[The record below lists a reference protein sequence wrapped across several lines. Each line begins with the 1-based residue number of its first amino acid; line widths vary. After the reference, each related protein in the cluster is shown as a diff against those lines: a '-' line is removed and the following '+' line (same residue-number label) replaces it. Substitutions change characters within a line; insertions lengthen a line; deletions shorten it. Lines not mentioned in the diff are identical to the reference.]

1 MTIALQAAQLALGYG
16 NQKNKIGNVIAEVNL
31 SLTAGQVLVIQ
42 GPNGSGKS
50 TLMKGLARQLK
61 PAAGTISLDGKNIW
75 QMNIGEF
82 ARQVAYVPQSVE
94 LPWEMT
100 VHELVSLGRNP
111 HQKWWSTALST
122 SESALVAAAMSR
134 CGLDGMGRR
143 KVNELSEG
151 EKQRATMAMALA
163 QEPHFILL
171 DEPTANLD
179 FRYQL
184 ELIAIIK
191 ELKAQNIGV
200 AAILHDLNLCARV
213 ADQVLLVGKSKHNA
227 EKSAEISLQPAA
239 SSIVALG
246 SVKEVLQP
254 AQLRAVFDVD
264 LTIVPD
270 PDGDCD
276 IYIPRSVIN

>member
-1 MTIALQAAQLALGYG
+1 MTTVTTTLRAEQLALSYG
-16 NQKNKIGNVIAEVNL
+16 NQKSKIGDVIAEVNL
-31 SLTAGQVLVIQ
+31 SLIAGQVLVIQ

-50 TLMKGLARQLK
+50 TLMKGLARQLR
-61 PAAGTISLDGKNIW
+61 PAAGTVSLGEKDIW

-111 HQKWWSTALST
+111 HQKWWSTALSK
-122 SESALVAAAMSR
+122 SEGALVASAMSR
-134 CGLDGMGRR
+134 CGLDGMGTR

-151 EKQRATMAMALA
+151 EKQRATIAMALA

-213 ADQVLLVGKSKHNA
+213 ADQVLLVGKSKAHAN
-227 EKSAEISLQPAA
+227 AA
-239 SSIVALG
+239 SSVVALG

-254 AQLRAVFDVD
+254 AQLRAVFNVD
-264 LTIVPD
+264 LTILPD

-276 IYIPRSVIN
+276 IYIPRSLIN